1 MNKPV
6 QNQQRI
12 TLDLGEKEAEGIYS
26 NLTLIS
32 NSPAEFILDFARLVP
47 GMAKSKVHARIIMT
61 PQAVKALHKSL
72 GANLERFEGLN
83 GEIKL
88 AGQPGQ
94 DGPGIGFQAE

>member
-1 MNKPV
+1 MENKTP
-6 QNQQRI
+6 QQRI

-32 NSPAEFILDFARLVP
+32 HSPAEFILDFARLVP

-61 PQAVKALHKSL
+61 PQSAKALQRSL
-72 GANLERFEGLN
+72 AMNLERFEGTH

-88 AGQPGQ
+88 AGKPEDNQS
-94 DGPGIGFQAE
+94 IGFQTG